1 MDGEDMIA
9 PRADIV
15 CAGDRLMGN
24 HSKSLVKIFLDV
36 QLQQVDYK
44 GPHLVYD
51 WK

>member
-1 MDGEDMIA
+1 MIA

-24 HSKSLVKIFLDV
+24 HLMSLLNIVLDV
-36 QLQQVDYK
+36 QFQQVNYK
-44 GPHLVYD
+44 RPHLVYD